1 MIIPRAMA
9 QLASRMAGWFPVV
22 SVTGPRQSGKST
34 LVREVFPDYEYV
46 NLEDPNLRAVAA
58 EDPVGFIRNR
68 APHLVVDEAQYV
80 PDLFSMIQV
89 VSDENGTPGQ
99 YILSGSQNF
108 LLLKSITQSL
118 AGRVGLLKLLPL
130 SYAELLGGGI
140 SSGVDEFMIRG
151 GYPRLYDVDMGADI
165 FFEAYIST
173 YVERDVAGYLDVRDV
188 AAFRTVLRLCA
199 SNAGNLINYSNLA
212 RDADVGFRTVK
223 SWMSILESSY
233 IVFPLEPWHSNL
245 GKRLAKTPKL
255 YFYDTG
261 LLCHLLGIRTVPQL
275 LSHPMLGAVFE
286 NLIVSET
293 VKRYLN
299 RGKNPEL
306 YFYRDDSKREI
317 DLLDFTDPNNRLAIE
332 IKSSQTYH
340 GRYGKTL
347 VDVGDMLG
355 VPADGRMVVYRG
367 DVGLQANGFAVTSA
381 ADYIGQSA

>member
-151 GYPRLYDVDMGADI
+151 GYPRLYDVDMEADI

-173 YVERDVAGYLDVRDV
+173 YVERDVAGYLDVRDA

-245 GKRLAKTPKL
+245 GKRLTKTPKL

-293 VKRYLN
+293 AKRYLN

-367 DVGLQANGFAVTSA
+367 DVGLQANGFAVITA
-381 ADYIGQSA
+381 ANYIGQSV

>member
-1 MIIPRAMA
+1 
-9 QLASRMAGWFPVV
+9 
-22 SVTGPRQSGKST
+22 
-34 LVREVFPDYEYV
+34 
-46 NLEDPNLRAVAA
+46 
-58 EDPVGFIRNR
+58 
-68 APHLVVDEAQYV
+68 
-80 PDLFSMIQV
+80 
-89 VSDENGTPGQ
+89 
-99 YILSGSQNF
+99 
-108 LLLKSITQSL
+108 
-118 AGRVGLLKLLPL
+118 
-130 SYAELLGGGI
+130 
-140 SSGVDEFMIRG
+140 
-151 GYPRLYDVDMGADI
+151 
-165 FFEAYIST
+165 
-173 YVERDVAGYLDVRDV
+173 
-188 AAFRTVLRLCA
+188 
-199 SNAGNLINYSNLA
+199 
-212 RDADVGFRTVK
+212 
-223 SWMSILESSY
+223 
-233 IVFPLEPWHSNL
+233 LEPWHSIL
-245 GKRLAKTPKL
+245 GKRLTKTPKL
-255 YFYDTG
+255 YFYDRG